1 MFFDL
6 SSELVSSFPMP
17 PAEPHET
24 MQDFKQVYTVL
35 QENGLNKDLG

>member
-1 MFFDL
+1 MFFDV

-35 QENGLNKDLG
+35 QENGLNKALG